1 MNFSEMKMTNQNILI
16 IINYE
21 IGLCHSITS
30 KIMINVT
37 QKSQIHL
44 LKLSICGNDS
54 NIQFNPHSQV
64 PNKGPLF
71 PIGVTFSR
79 LFATKIHNK

>member
-1 MNFSEMKMTNQNILI
+1 MNFSEMRMTNQNILI

-44 LKLSICGNDS
+44 LTLSICGNDS

-71 PIGVTFSR
+71 PDRCDFLTTFR
-79 LFATKIHNK
+79 YQNPQ